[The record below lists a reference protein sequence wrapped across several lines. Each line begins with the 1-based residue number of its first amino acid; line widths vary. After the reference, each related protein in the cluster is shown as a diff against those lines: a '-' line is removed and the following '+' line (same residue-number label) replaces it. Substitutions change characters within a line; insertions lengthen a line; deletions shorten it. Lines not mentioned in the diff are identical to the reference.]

1 MQHLANKQQ
10 AEEDMKIVAPML
22 AGSYQSTWHDPN
34 SEIETYRYED
44 EQYIADYK
52 KLNDALR
59 KAQSPTAFD
68 SKGFENLSTSVMQ
81 NPRPVKED
89 SWGRRVNEYILEYNK
104 WAELPQPKDKDE
116 ENIQL
121 EEEIDIEKI
130 LSIKSQTISE
140 TNKSNKTA
148 EDFVLK
154 NIKNN

>member
-1 MQHLANKQQ
+1 
-10 AEEDMKIVAPML
+10 MKINNIILIFLVAL
-22 AGSYQSTWHDPN
+22 VGLSCQSIKDGLSGKKSEN
-34 SEIETYRYED
+34 SD
-44 EQYIADYK
+44 EFLVQK
-52 KLNDALR
+52 K
-59 KAQSPTAFD
+59 SPLVLPPKF
-68 SKGFENLSTSVMQ
+68 L
-81 NPRPVKED
+81 
-89 SWGRRVNEYILEYNK
+89 
-104 WAELPQPKDKDE
+104 ELPQPKDKDE

>member
-1 MQHLANKQQ
+1 
-10 AEEDMKIVAPML
+10 MKINNIILILLVAL
-22 AGSYQSTWHDPN
+22 VGLSCQSIKDGLSGNKSEN
-34 SEIETYRYED
+34 SD
-44 EQYIADYK
+44 EFLVQK
-52 KLNDALR
+52 K
-59 KAQSPTAFD
+59 SPLVLPPKF
-68 SKGFENLSTSVMQ
+68 L
-81 NPRPVKED
+81 
-89 SWGRRVNEYILEYNK
+89 
-104 WAELPQPKDKDE
+104 ELPQPKDKDE

>member
-1 MQHLANKQQ
+1 
-10 AEEDMKIVAPML
+10 MKINNIILILLVAL
-22 AGSYQSTWHDPN
+22 VGLSCQSVKDGLSGKKSEN
-34 SEIETYRYED
+34 SD
-44 EQYIADYK
+44 EFLVQK
-52 KLNDALR
+52 K
-59 KAQSPTAFD
+59 SPLVLPPKF
-68 SKGFENLSTSVMQ
+68 L
-81 NPRPVKED
+81 
-89 SWGRRVNEYILEYNK
+89 
-104 WAELPQPKDKDE
+104 ELPQPKDKDE

>member
-1 MQHLANKQQ
+1 
-10 AEEDMKIVAPML
+10 MKINNIILILLVAL
-22 AGSYQSTWHDPN
+22 VGLSCQSIKDGLSGKKSEN
-34 SEIETYRYED
+34 SD
-44 EQYIADYK
+44 EFLVQK
-52 KLNDALR
+52 K
-59 KAQSPTAFD
+59 SPLVLPPKF
-68 SKGFENLSTSVMQ
+68 L
-81 NPRPVKED
+81 
-89 SWGRRVNEYILEYNK
+89 
-104 WAELPQPKDKDE
+104 ELPQPKDKDE

>member
-1 MQHLANKQQ
+1 
-10 AEEDMKIVAPML
+10 MKINNIILILLVAL
-22 AGSYQSTWHDPN
+22 VELSCQSIKDGLSGKKSEN
-34 SEIETYRYED
+34 SD
-44 EQYIADYK
+44 EFLVQK
-52 KLNDALR
+52 K
-59 KAQSPTAFD
+59 SPLVLPPKF
-68 SKGFENLSTSVMQ
+68 L
-81 NPRPVKED
+81 
-89 SWGRRVNEYILEYNK
+89 
-104 WAELPQPKDKDE
+104 ELPQPKDKDE

>member
-1 MQHLANKQQ
+1 
-10 AEEDMKIVAPML
+10 MKINNIILILLVAL
-22 AGSYQSTWHDPN
+22 VGLSCQSIKDGLTGKKSEN
-34 SEIETYRYED
+34 SD
-44 EQYIADYK
+44 EFLVQK
-52 KLNDALR
+52 K
-59 KAQSPTAFD
+59 
-68 SKGFENLSTSVMQ
+68 
-81 NPRPVKED
+81 NPL
-89 SWGRRVNEYILEYNK
+89 ILPPK
-104 WAELPQPKDKDE
+104 FLELPQPKDKDE

>member
-1 MQHLANKQQ
+1 
-10 AEEDMKIVAPML
+10 MKINNIILILLVAL
-22 AGSYQSTWHDPN
+22 VGFSCQSIKDGLSGKKSEN
-34 SEIETYRYED
+34 SD
-44 EQYIADYK
+44 EFLVQK
-52 KLNDALR
+52 K
-59 KAQSPTAFD
+59 SPLVLPPKF
-68 SKGFENLSTSVMQ
+68 L
-81 NPRPVKED
+81 
-89 SWGRRVNEYILEYNK
+89 
-104 WAELPQPKDKDE
+104 ELPQPKDKDE